1 MTLRPKGTG
10 LFSAISGQG
19 IQSGMNDSD
28 IPEALLESHD
38 KSKEPK
44 KEGSTEKISAGWE
57 ELWYWIPV
65 PISRSSC
72 IIEPLNS
79 IIIIFIQGDIG

>member
-1 MTLRPKGTG
+1 MKPLPPHIVTLDDGTTMTLRPKGTG

-57 ELWYWIPV
+57 EL
-65 PISRSSC
+65 
-72 IIEPLNS
+72 
-79 IIIIFIQGDIG
+79 